1 MDSEEIIKKTYPL
14 IKGHPDEYRCFAS
27 LADNYPDPL
36 SEDDYVKIINK
47 LLGAISIDFEKSSIN
62 FSDIYENMIEDLKQ
76 KSSKILFSIKL
87 MNLLINNKG
96 PLPYAKV
103 RNLIDN
109 EIMSGNI
116 LKKYSINLGNCL
128 IDFQTNLH
136 RVYASIN
143 MGYFNGTEYEVEWTF
158 EQFKDSLK
166 KNYGFEI

>member
-1 MDSEEIIKKTYPL
+1 
-14 IKGHPDEYRCFAS
+14 
-27 LADNYPDPL
+27 
-36 SEDDYVKIINK
+36 
-47 LLGAISIDFEKSSIN
+47 
-62 FSDIYENMIEDLKQ
+62 
-76 KSSKILFSIKL
+76 
-87 MNLLINNKG
+87 MNLLINNNG
-96 PLPYAKV
+96 PLPKTSFDE
-103 RNLIDN
+103 LIDD

-116 LKKYSINLGNCL
+116 FKKYSNFLGNYL